1 MTAGTQRKL
10 DPSVNSQDTKLLI
23 QQFSRK
29 VVGQSAATQVLTD
42 ILESFRAGFGDT
54 TRPVGNALFLGP
66 TGTGK
71 THVVET
77 FAEALFGTKEAC
89 LRIDCAEFQHSH
101 EIAKLLGSP
110 PGYLGHRE
118 THPMFTQERLDK
130 YHKDSLKLSIVL
142 FDEIEKASDAVWN
155 LMLGILDKASLTL
168 GTNAV
173 VNFSK
178 TIIVMTSNLG
188 AREMSEKDIGYG
200 VPSEEYAAA
209 VLERKALSAAKS
221 KFSPEFMNRLQ
232 HIVMFETLT
241 ETQIEAI
248 VEMELKAME
257 ERILNSIVLRVA
269 ASPNDAILFY
279 VAISPKAKKTLATQ
293 GYDPAYGA
301 RHLKRVIDKLIQR
314 PLAKLYNSGQ
324 IQDKDTVVVDDPGTG
339 TFDFYTHPSP
349 TPVISPTPMPSHT
362 CDMRCYNSDS
372 VKICGH

>member
-1 MTAGTQRKL
+1 MTTGTQRKL
-10 DPSVNSQDTKLLI
+10 DPNVNSKDTKVLL

-29 VVGQSAATQVLTD
+29 VVGQPASTQVLTD
-42 ILESFRAGFGDT
+42 IFENFRAGFCDP
-54 TRPVGNALFLGP
+54 TRPLGNALFLGP

-71 THVVET
+71 THVCET
-77 FAEALFGTKEAC
+77 FAEALFGTKKAC

-118 THPMFTQERLDK
+118 TPPMFTQDRLDR

-168 GTNAV
+168 GDNRM

-178 TIIVMTSNLG
+178 TIIIMTSNLG
-188 AREMSEKDIGYG
+188 SREMSHKDIGYG
-200 VPSEEYAAA
+200 APSEEYASS
-209 VLERKALSAAKS
+209 VLERKALSAAKA

-241 ETQIEAI
+241 EAQIEAVLE
-248 VEMELKAME
+248 VEIEALAYRMYTSGML
-257 ERILNSIVLRVA
+257 RIA
-269 ASPNDAILFY
+269 AGFAPCSFSLAVSPA
-279 VAISPKAKKTLATQ
+279 ARKTLATQ
-293 GYDPAYGA
+293 GFDPAYGA
-301 RHLKRVIDKLIQR
+301 RHLKRALDKMVQR
-314 PLAKLYNSGQ
+314 PLAKLFNSGQ
-324 IQDKDTVVVDDPGTG
+324 IQDGDVVVVDDPGTG

-349 TPVISPTPMPSHT
+349 TTIVTPTVSQEE
-362 CDMRCYNSDS
+362 
-372 VKICGH
+372 